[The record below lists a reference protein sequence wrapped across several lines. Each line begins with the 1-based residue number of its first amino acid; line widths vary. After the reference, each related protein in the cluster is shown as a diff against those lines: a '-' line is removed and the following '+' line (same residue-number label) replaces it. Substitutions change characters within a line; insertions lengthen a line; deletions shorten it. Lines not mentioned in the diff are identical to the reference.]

1 MIPRWTRNLITN
13 TVVSKD
19 RSSAHFPIQSPIRR
33 SARNGKSFQFQKT
46 FFSLL
51 PGRIALDRGNIDRRA
66 QTVRPKFN
74 VYNVA
79 RFLDYVTSKIGHHA
93 CSNPRSIARE
103 EELRNVT
110 CRVKNIEGK
119 SGYRGSWHA
128 ATRLGIIQINRVVV
142 RRKYREGEEE
152 RRKGKERKKPIEK
165 RENESDETKKSEQ
178 GERQ

>member
-13 TVVSKD
+13 TVVLKD
-19 RSSAHFPIQSPIRR
+19 RSSAHFPIQSPIKR

-46 FFSLL
+46 FFPLL
-51 PGRIALDRGNIDRRA
+51 PGRIALDRGNIDHRA
-66 QTVRPKFN
+66 QTVRSLTFTTLRDSLITLLRKLATTL
-74 VYNVA
+74 A
-79 RFLDYVTSKIGHHA
+79 RTRVRLL
-93 CSNPRSIARE
+93 AR
-103 EELRNVT
+103 RNYATWLVGW
-110 CRVKNIEGK
+110 KNIEGK

>member
-19 RSSAHFPIQSPIRR
+19 RSSAHFPIQSPIKR

-46 FFSLL
+46 FFPLR
-51 PGRIALDRGNIDRRA
+51 PGRTGSREHWSSGPN
-66 QTVRPKFN
+66 RPKFN

-103 EELRNVT
+103 KELRNVT